1 MEPVLS
7 QELKPI
13 AVDYASFV
21 MDIHTRTTHHGSRKE
36 IYQQFINGARIL
48 SMVKKTDGTTELT
61 QALVLLAQKFPKKD
75 YNLITS
81 VMFALKMGVNYGYKA
96 EFDPAMMADAKY
108 IFKLHSNTQKTAKI
122 FKLKLVKG
130 SKDANVKL

>member
-1 MEPVLS
+1 VEPLT
-7 QELKPI
+7 ERH
-13 AVDYASFV
+13 AFFV
-21 MDIHTRTTHHGSRKE
+21 TDKFTRTTHHGSRKE

-61 QALVLLAQKFPKKD
+61 QTLVLLAQKFPKKD

-130 SKDANVKL
+130 SKDTNVKL

>member
-1 MEPVLS
+1 MEPLT
-7 QELKPI
+7 ERH
-13 AVDYASFV
+13 AFFV
-21 MDIHTRTTHHGSRKE
+21 TDEFTRTTHHGSRKE

-130 SKDANVKL
+130 SKDTNVKL